1 VCNTLGNFTTNTSFS
16 SGESTG
22 SFTFTV
28 TPSVTGGG
36 GAGVGTSGSDSADV
50 FIQFKYVPLSSTG
63 TVPEP
68 ASLPLIAGLI
78 GLGVFA
84 RRKRWS

>member
-1 VCNTLGNFTTNTSFS
+1 
-16 SGESTG
+16 
-22 SFTFTV
+22 
-28 TPSVTGGG
+28 
-36 GAGVGTSGSDSADV
+36 V